1 MSARIIQPGENFL
14 QQSDT
19 SLAFSG
25 RSGRE
30 SRFHSRLSD
39 VNDDMWAHRSKTTE
53 ECRGCRRCDSVHP
66 SIPHGRELFGRAKPG
81 RAYNIPSGTSFALL
95 MARAAT
101 EEGGFAGRRDR
112 ISRPETRRRSS
123 NASALASNRSYRSY
137 RPTKSAMTPLSGRVL
152 TPS

>member
-53 ECRGCRRCDSVHP
+53 ESRGCRRCDSVHP
-66 SIPHGRELFGRAKPG
+66 SIPHGRELFERAKPG

-95 MARAAT
+95 MARAVRPRRV
-101 EEGGFAGRRDR
+101 AGRRDR

-123 NASALASNRSYRSY
+123 NASALASHRSYRSY